1 MLLVKKETKTVLI
14 ILTSILLLY
23 SLSFFTPQ
31 NYAKAAQPYDWATSW
46 YVNTSNPT
54 HLYNMG
60 YELGQRDLNRVGTQK
75 STAILFLGAQQLV
88 SGN

>member
-46 YVNTSNPT
+46 YVNT
-54 HLYNMG
+54 
-60 YELGQRDLNRVGTQK
+60 
-75 STAILFLGAQQLV
+75 
-88 SGN
+88 

>member
-1 MLLVKKETKTVLI
+1 
-14 ILTSILLLY
+14 
-23 SLSFFTPQ
+23 
-31 NYAKAAQPYDWATSW
+31 
-46 YVNTSNPT
+46 
-54 HLYNMG
+54 MG